1 MSGEEELERLVEA
14 ALASPKYRT
23 IAPELVRAVA
33 AEELTKRR
41 PKDALKAVKSKLHQ
55 VAAVYVDGAPQYGAW
70 LAELAAAN
78 EPEQRRAVCARIMAR
93 HASTR
98 ERLPILEEFYARV
111 FAGLPPVQSIADLG
125 CGLNPLA
132 LPWMGLA
139 AGARYYACDVFTDQ
153 AAFLNH
159 CFPLLGVDGRA
170 ETCDL
175 VHAPG
180 CPQADVALLLKVL
193 PNLEQMEK
201 GAASRLLDAVRAPV
215 LIVSYPAHSLGGR
228 RKGMPSHYAAQFE
241 ALAEGRG
248 WRVERMDFA
257 TELAFRVFTTAGRDA
272 GASLDAASSGPA
284 ATRSA
289 AA

>member
-1 MSGEEELERLVEA
+1 MSVDAELERLVEA
-14 ALASPKYRT
+14 ALTSPKYRT
-23 IAPELVRAVA
+23 VARELVRAVA
-33 AEELTKRR
+33 AEELAKHR

-55 VAAVYVDGAPQYGAW
+55 VAAAYVDGAPQYDAW
-70 LAELAAAN
+70 LVELAAA
-78 EPEQRRAVCARIMAR
+78 EGPEQRRAVCARIMAR

-98 ERLPILEEFYARV
+98 ERLPVLEEFYARV
-111 FAGLPPVQSIADLG
+111 FADLPPVQSIADLG

-132 LPWMGLA
+132 LPRMGLA
-139 AGARYYACDVFTDQ
+139 AEARYHACDVFTDQ
-153 AAFLNH
+153 AAFLNR
-159 CFPLLGVDGRA
+159 CFSLLGVHGHA

-201 GAASRLLDAVRAPV
+201 GAASRLLDVVHAPV

-228 RKGMPSHYAAQFE
+228 RKGMPGHYAAQFE

-257 TELAFRVFTTAGRDA
+257 TELAFRVFT
-272 GASLDAASSGPA
+272 
-284 ATRSA
+284 A
-289 AA
+289 AAAPARSEAV